1 MNKAIVLLSGTPS
14 TKSKFI
20 EIAKKSNWIWNIQ
33 LQGFLGSRKDEF
45 YWDGETG
52 EYYQSFTHEFFALI
66 YKYFMA
72 DDSEVK
78 IAKNKIFNRFLL
90 VVHGVSDSLVSTLE
104 EEYGVFKIHISNR
117 ERNDNVELCDV
128 ILYEDDDNFEDEV
141 NRVVDV
147 LTKEK
152 EMADGIR

>member
-1 MNKAIVLLSGTPS
+1 MNKAIVLISGTPS
-14 TKSKFI
+14 AKSKFI
-20 EIAKKSNWIWNIQ
+20 EYAKKTNWIWNIP
-33 LQGFLGSRKDEF
+33 LQSFLGSRKNEF
-45 YWDGETG
+45 YWDGESR

-66 YKYFMA
+66 HKYFMA

-78 IAKNKIFNRFLL
+78 ISKGRVFNRFLL

-117 ERNDNVELCDV
+117 ERKDNVELYDV
-128 ILYEDDDNFEDEV
+128 ILYEDDENFEDEV

-147 LTKEK
+147 LTKENVT
-152 EMADGIR
+152 A